1 MVCTPIYSFS
11 ALEGK
16 YLEPANSLHPIEAEG
31 YEIRPD
37 FISLIRELNFAGS
50 LDENSYKHLQ
60 DFEEICATLMISGM
74 NHETLKWK
82 AFPFSLTG
90 WAKRWYKLHISSCH
104 GSWDFLKDQFCF
116 ALFALSKI
124 IDLRNEVLNF
134 AQKEGES
141 LGVASSRYNQLA
153 LSGPELTIPDVMF
166 MQHFVHGLGIES
178 AEFLDMTSRGVS
190 VHCTVEEGKS
200 VLDRLLSVTPLE
212 DLQIKAPLYSEEE
225 PIISY
230 PDASDIS
237 ALPAREELL
246 QLTTPGIVSENKIED
261 PTPFPLSI
269 EEDCFDNDIG
279 NLLKALTCDLKSL
292 KFEPAGQDLEE
303 FMASK
308 ENLLEL
314 STIISRNW
322 STCIEEDGNYI
333 WIYPD
338 SKTIYCC
345 LQGFSF
351 QMVCYDPSVGLSIL
365 LLDEAS
371 GIDM

>member
-11 ALEGK
+11 ALKGK
-16 YLEPANSLHPIEAEG
+16 YLEPATSLHPIKAEG
-31 YEIRPD
+31 YEICPD
-37 FISLIRELNFAGS
+37 FMSLVRELNFVGG
-50 LDENSYKHLQ
+50 LDENPYRNMQ

-90 WAKRWYKLHISSCH
+90 WAKQWYKLHVSSCH
-104 GSWDFLKDQFCF
+104 GSWVILKDQFCF
-116 ALFALSKI
+116 AFFPLSKI
-124 IDLRNEVLNF
+124 IDFCNGVLNF

-141 LGVASSRYNQLA
+141 LGAAWFRYNQLA
-153 LSGPELTIPDVMF
+153 LSDPELSIPYAMF
-166 MQHFVHGLGIES
+166 LQHFVHRLGTDS
-178 AEFLDMTSRGVS
+178 AEYLDVTYGGVF

-200 VLDRLLSVTPLE
+200 ILDRTLSTTPLE
-212 DLQIKAPLYSEEE
+212 DLQFKALLISKDE
-225 PIISY
+225 PIITYLY
-230 PDASDIS
+230 PSDIS
-237 ALPAREELL
+237 ALPVREELL
-246 QLTTPGIVSENKIED
+246 QLTTLGIGSKNKIED
-261 PTPFPLSI
+261 PAPFPLLI
-269 EEDCFDNDIG
+269 EEDCFNNDIG
-279 NLLKALTCDLKSL
+279 NSSKAPACDLNGR

-314 STIISRNW
+314 SAIISKNW
-322 STCIEEDGNYI
+322 STTVEEDGNYI
-333 WIYPD
+333 QIYPD

-345 LQGFSF
+345 LQGFLF
-351 QMVCYDPSVGLSIL
+351 QIVCYDIRVVLNIF